1 MVRATGSA
9 THCLLHMASRP
20 EDGMTTFLVTVGIG
34 LSTAA
39 ILALSAV
46 AFTLEY
52 AVSRV
57 ANFAHG
63 EFLTIGAYAAYSGQH
78 FFHQNV
84 AAAAL
89 IAAAAGMLAGLA
101 LNAGLIEQF
110 KGRSSITI
118 FIATLGAALIVE
130 NVLIIAY
137 GAASVSYSFGQGS
150 LHHVGPF
157 LWTTTDLEEIFSALA
172 LAGLIYLLLQRTRFG
187 KAVRAVS
194 QDRALA
200 QVSGIPARRVIMQT
214 WGLAGAVSG
223 FAGFVLA
230 DTIGTFG
237 PTLGLNFLL
246 LTITATVAGG
256 LGRPYA
262 TLGGALIVGLVIQIS
277 GTYTSSAYELVWAF
291 LLLVLLMLF
300 RPNGVFVRR
309 SAAEVRA

>member
-1 MVRATGSA
+1 
-9 THCLLHMASRP
+9 
-20 EDGMTTFLVTVGIG
+20 MTTFLVTVGIG

-130 NVLIIAY
+130 NVLIIGY

-157 LWTTTDLEEIFSALA
+157 LWTTTDLEVIFSALA

>member
-1 MVRATGSA
+1 
-9 THCLLHMASRP
+9 
-20 EDGMTTFLVTVGIG
+20 MTTFLVTVGVG

-157 LWTTTDLEEIFSALA
+157 LWTTTDLEVIFSALA

-237 PTLGLNFLL
+237 PTLGFNFLL

>member
-1 MVRATGSA
+1 MS
-9 THCLLHMASRP
+9 
-20 EDGMTTFLVTVGIG
+20 TFLVSVGTG

-39 ILALSAV
+39 ILSLSAV

-63 EFLTIGAYAAYSGQH
+63 EMLTIGAFAAYSGQH
-78 FFHQNV
+78 LFHQNV

-89 IAAAAGMLAGLA
+89 IAAVAGMLAGLA

-110 KGRSSITI
+110 RGRSAITV
-118 FIATLGAALIVE
+118 FIATLGASLILQ
-130 NVLIIAY
+130 NLLMIIY
-137 GAASVSYSFGQGS
+137 GAANVSYSFTQGG

-157 LWTTTDLEEIFSALA
+157 LWTTSDIEVIVSALA
-172 LAGLIYLLLQRTRFG
+172 VAGLIYLLLQQTRFG
-187 KAVRAVS
+187 KAVRAIS

-214 WGLAGAVSG
+214 WALAGAVSG

-237 PTLGLNFLL
+237 PQLGFNFLL

-256 LGRPYA
+256 IGRPYA
-262 TLGGALIVGLVIQIS
+262 TFGGALIVGIVIQVA
-277 GTYTSSAYELVWAF
+277 GTYTSSAYQLAYAF
-291 LLLVLLMLF
+291 GLLVLLMLF
-300 RPNGVFVRR
+300 RPNGVFIRG
-309 SAAEVRA
+309 SAQAVRA

>member
-1 MVRATGSA
+1 
-9 THCLLHMASRP
+9 
-20 EDGMTTFLVTVGIG
+20 MTTFLVSVGIG

-39 ILALSAV
+39 ILSLSAV

-63 EFLTIGAYAAYSGQH
+63 EFLTLGAYAAYSGQAL
-78 FFHQNV
+78 FHQNV
-84 AAAAL
+84 AAAAI
-89 IAAAAGMLAGLA
+89 IAALAGAAAGLV
-101 LNAGLIEQF
+101 LNTTIIEQF
-110 KGRSSITI
+110 QGRSPITV
-118 FIATLGAALIVE
+118 FIATLGVALIVE
-130 NVLIIAY
+130 NVLIMFY
-137 GAASVSYSFGQGS
+137 GAANVSYTFAQGN

-157 LWTTTDLEEIFSALA
+157 LWTTSDIEVIISALA
-172 LAGLIYLLLQRTRFG
+172 VAGLIYLLLQRPRFG

-200 QVSGIPARRVIMQT
+200 QVSGIPARRIVMQT
-214 WGLAGAVSG
+214 WALAGAVAG

-230 DTIGTFG
+230 DAIGTFG
-237 PTLGLNFLL
+237 PTLGFSFLL

-262 TLGGALIVGLVIQIS
+262 TFGGALIVGLVIQIA
-277 GTYTSSAYELVWAF
+277 GTYTSSAYELVYAF
-291 LLLVLLMLF
+291 LLLVVLMLF

-309 SAAEVRA
+309 SAVAVRA